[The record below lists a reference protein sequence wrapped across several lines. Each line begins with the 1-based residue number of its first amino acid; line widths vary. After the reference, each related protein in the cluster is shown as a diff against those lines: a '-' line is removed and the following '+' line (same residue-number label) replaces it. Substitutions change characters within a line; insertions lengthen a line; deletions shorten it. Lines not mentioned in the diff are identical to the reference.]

1 MLETQLTA
9 EAAAAA
15 LAKLTNDRDVPGR
28 APAPFTDQLAPAR
41 HQCVIEWRDRI
52 RNSLDR
58 RRFPSRESN

>member
-9 EAAAAA
+9 EAAAA
-15 LAKLTNDRDVPGR
+15 LAKLIDDRDVAGRSPGV
-28 APAPFTDQLAPAR
+28 FTDQFAPAR
-41 HQCVIEWRDRI
+41 HQCVTEWRDRI